1 MPSSWAERIAK
12 PTSQPSPVAAG
23 SAPAPPPPTRVTD
36 GLSAKERDQLRLH
49 QRLERMSAPERVAAR
64 DEQQKM
70 RHDKTL
76 ERWGKTDATK
86 ASKVIYLNDL
96 LVTKGDALVVAS
108 DKRKAHPTAKVKSD
122 APVEKKR
129 NKMKTWSK
137 REKGPSSMKKA
148 VLEQRREMFRAVERM
163 VSSSLEGFEEVPV
176 VPAAKGKKMV
186 APSLVSML
194 MGSSSDSD
202 NESVP
207 ATPRAVPAAISK
219 PAPSQEAA
227 DQLKKHRDIM
237 GVLEATFES
246 VRMAKREND
255 GARVLELVT
264 ELRKTAA
271 EARHALAGIDLRL
284 QTLDIVPVVPD
295 DVDDDEDDTERATR
309 CSFFPPLNRLGV
321 GRATLALDWRTPKRY
336 PKTTTDLCPKD
347 ESLPPLVVPS
357 DLPQQQGFI
366 REYVTNVLT
375 DHLDD
380 VAFTLIQ
387 KLRDAQRKLKDKQPL
402 MYKSRMRYVTGLRE
416 ALTGLA
422 ANRVRA
428 VLLAPDV
435 EAVAGEAELD
445 SDLLALSRDGAVP
458 ESTEALSEAAIQQ
471 LRTSAA
477 KLGLDGCVRT
487 IIAACRLRRIP
498 VVFCMSRQRFA
509 HALGLPKVRFSIVA
523 IYSATGA
530 YDEMRTLVKEADRSH
545 VAYNQLLVR

>member
-1 MPSSWAERIAK
+1 
-12 PTSQPSPVAAG
+12 
-23 SAPAPPPPTRVTD
+23 
-36 GLSAKERDQLRLH
+36 
-49 QRLERMSAPERVAAR
+49 
-64 DEQQKM
+64 
-70 RHDKTL
+70 
-76 ERWGKTDATK
+76 
-86 ASKVIYLNDL
+86 
-96 LVTKGDALVVAS
+96 
-108 DKRKAHPTAKVKSD
+108 
-122 APVEKKR
+122 
-129 NKMKTWSK
+129 
-137 REKGPSSMKKA
+137 
-148 VLEQRREMFRAVERM
+148 M

-176 VPAAKGKKMV
+176 APPTKGKKV
-186 APSLVSML
+186 AAPSLVSML
-194 MGSSSDSD
+194 MVSSSDSD
-202 NESVP
+202 NEPDVLIDTP
-207 ATPRAVPAAISK
+207 KAATDASTK

-227 DQLKKHRDIM
+227 DQLKRHRDIM
-237 GVLEATFES
+237 GLLESTFES
-246 VRMAKREND
+246 VRMAKKEND
-255 GARVLELVT
+255 GQRVLELVT
-264 ELRKTAA
+264 ELRKMAS

-284 QTLDIVPVVPD
+284 QTLDIVPMMPD
-295 DVDDDEDDTERATR
+295 DAHDDDTERVTR

-336 PKTTTDLCPKD
+336 PKTTTDLCPQD
-347 ESLPPLVVPS
+347 ESLPPLVVPA
-357 DLPQQQGFI
+357 DLPSQQGFI

-416 ALTGLA
+416 AMTGLA

-435 EAVAGEAELD
+435 EAVAGEAKLD
-445 SDLLALSRDGAVP
+445 ADLLALSRDGLVP
-458 ESTEALSEAAIQQ
+458 ESTGALSEAAIQQ

-523 IYSATGA
+523 VYSATGA

-545 VAYNQLLVR
+545 VAYNQLLDR